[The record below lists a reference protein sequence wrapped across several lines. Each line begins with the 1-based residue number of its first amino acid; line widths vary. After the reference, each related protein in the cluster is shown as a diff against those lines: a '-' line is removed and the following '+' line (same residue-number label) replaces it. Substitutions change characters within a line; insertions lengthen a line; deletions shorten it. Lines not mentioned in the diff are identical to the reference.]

1 VNQPLSCI
9 RDNDS
14 QRYTQHNESPER
26 QGLNCDRTVTTL
38 NGFLI
43 MSSDPTDNSATSSS
57 RIPAARPGREGG
69 ARDSN
74 RKARTAQISQAALT
88 LFLERSIDG
97 VTIDD
102 LTRAAGVAKGSF
114 YRYFESKEALVQGI
128 VSPIASRIQTI
139 MAQCEADLLQAADP
153 LSLYAA
159 FLRMA
164 LELSPVLQHE
174 PEVVRLYLQE
184 SRGPAFGDRRALR
197 EMSDVVGEQ
206 AINITLAA
214 RTHGLLRDIP
224 PQVSALAVVGAVE
237 RLLFEFLAGRL
248 SVPADQIAQAMV
260 TIILE
265 GVVLKDGHSLS
276 SLLQPPDNG

>member
-1 VNQPLSCI
+1 
-9 RDNDS
+9 
-14 QRYTQHNESPER
+14 
-26 QGLNCDRTVTTL
+26 
-38 NGFLI
+38 
-43 MSSDPTDNSATSSS
+43 MSSDPMDNSAPSSS
-57 RIPAARPGREGG
+57 RRPAARPGREGG
-69 ARDSN
+69 ARDVN
-74 RKARTAQISQAALT
+74 RKARTAQISQAAMK

-114 YRYFESKEALVQGI
+114 YRYFDSKEALVQSI
-128 VSPIASRIQTI
+128 VSPIASRIRTL
-139 MAQCEADLLQAADP
+139 MAQCESDLLQAADP

-197 EMSDVVGEQ
+197 EMSDEVGEQ
-206 AINITLAA
+206 AIRITLAA
-214 RTHGLLRDIP
+214 RTHGLLRDVP

-237 RLLFEFLAGRL
+237 RLLFEFLAGRM
-248 SVPADQIAQAMV
+248 SVPAEQIAQAMV

-276 SLLQPPDNG
+276 SLLPSSNND

>member
-1 VNQPLSCI
+1 
-9 RDNDS
+9 
-14 QRYTQHNESPER
+14 
-26 QGLNCDRTVTTL
+26 
-38 NGFLI
+38 
-43 MSSDPTDNSATSSS
+43 MSSDPNDNSVTGSS
-57 RIPAARPGREGG
+57 RLPAARPGREGG
-69 ARDSN
+69 ARDTN
-74 RKARTAQISQAALT
+74 RKARTAQISQAAIT

-102 LTRAAGVAKGSF
+102 LTKAAGVAKGSF
-114 YRYFESKEALVQGI
+114 YRYFDSKETLVRAI
-128 VSPIASRIQTI
+128 VTPIALRIRTI
-139 MAQCEADLLQAADP
+139 MGQCEADLLQAADP

-164 LELSPVLQHE
+164 LDLSPVLQNE

-197 EMSDVVGEQ
+197 EMSDEVGDQ
-206 AINITLAA
+206 AIRITLAA
-214 RTHGLLRDIP
+214 RTHGLLRDVP

-248 SVPADQIAQAMV
+248 SVPAEQIAQAMV

-276 SLLQPPDNG
+276 SMLHPSDNG

>member
-1 VNQPLSCI
+1 
-9 RDNDS
+9 
-14 QRYTQHNESPER
+14 
-26 QGLNCDRTVTTL
+26 
-38 NGFLI
+38 
-43 MSSDPTDNSATSSS
+43 M
-57 RIPAARPGREGG
+57 
-69 ARDSN
+69 
-74 RKARTAQISQAALT
+74 T

-114 YRYFESKEALVQGI
+114 YRYFESKEALVESI

-139 MAQCEADLLQAADP
+139 MGQCEADLLQAADP

-164 LELSPVLQHE
+164 LDLSPVLQHE
-174 PEVVRLYLQE
+174 PQVVRLYLQE

-197 EMSDVVGEQ
+197 EMSDVVADQ
-206 AINITLAA
+206 AISITLAA

-237 RLLFEFLAGRL
+237 RLLFEFLSGRL
-248 SVPADQIAQAMV
+248 SVPADEIAQAMV

>member
-1 VNQPLSCI
+1 
-9 RDNDS
+9 
-14 QRYTQHNESPER
+14 
-26 QGLNCDRTVTTL
+26 
-38 NGFLI
+38 
-43 MSSDPTDNSATSSS
+43 M
-57 RIPAARPGREGG
+57 
-69 ARDSN
+69 
-74 RKARTAQISQAALT
+74 T

-114 YRYFESKEALVQGI
+114 YRYFDSKEALVESI

-139 MAQCEADLLQAADP
+139 MGQCEADLLQAADP

-164 LELSPVLQHE
+164 LDLSPVLQHE
-174 PEVVRLYLQE
+174 PQVVRLYLQE

-197 EMSDVVGEQ
+197 EMSDVVADQ
-206 AINITLAA
+206 AISITLAA

-237 RLLFEFLAGRL
+237 RLLFEFLSGRL
-248 SVPADQIAQAMV
+248 SVPGDEIAQAMV